1 MSDSLIS
8 RKLDHIG
15 IAVRNVDVAS
25 KTYALLGFPLISK
38 EEVPEEGVKIAM
50 LKAGETRIELL
61 EPLNSNSVIAK
72 FLEKRGEG
80 IHHIA
85 FLYDDVKS
93 AGRQAS
99 ARGFHLIYSEPRLI
113 PGRREIN
120 FIHPGS
126 THGVLFELVKRLKTE
141 T

>member
-1 MSDSLIS
+1 MSDSLIPK
-8 RKLDHIG
+8 RLDHIG

-25 KTYALLGFPLISK
+25 KTYALLGFSLMSK

-50 LKAGETRIELL
+50 LNAGETRIELL

-85 FLYDDVKS
+85 FLYDDVKA

-99 ARGFHLIYSEPRLI
+99 TRGFHLVYTEPKLI
-113 PGRREIN
+113 PKRREIN

-126 THGVLFELVKRLKTE
+126 THGVLFELVRRFEPKS
-141 T
+141 